1 MWRLKFLSIVERPSS
16 SLALGDVVSVCF
28 CTSLPLGSQSSGIER
43 KLNATRMKSLVCM
56 LFVYSPWAQH
66 APASSPPCVLS
77 NHKGSGIPVRL
88 HFLVFRSNVAKH
100 TYSAK
105 ISSLA
110 LDLENFGSFGHGG
123 RGCKQ
128 RSMSSKKRL
137 CVRVQGG
144 AVLFLPFALAPGPAA
159 SR

>member
-1 MWRLKFLSIVERPSS
+1 MAAEVSFYSGATIFE

-43 KLNATRMKSLVCM
+43 KLNVTIQSQGLC
-56 LFVYSPWAQH
+56 
-66 APASSPPCVLS
+66 
-77 NHKGSGIPVRL
+77 IPVRL

-110 LDLENFGSFGHGG
+110 LDLEIFGSFG
-123 RGCKQ
+123 Q
-128 RSMSSKKRL
+128 ARS
-137 CVRVQGG
+137 VY
-144 AVLFLPFALAPGPAA
+144 A
-159 SR
+159 